1 MYYAYFYFFM
11 SNYCSLEGHLLLSDC
26 FAVPQSAKASHG
38 CKLHQPFGRFL
49 TYLLKWMHELN
60 IINLEAK

>member
-1 MYYAYFYFFM
+1 
-11 SNYCSLEGHLLLSDC
+11 LSDC